1 MYELVVRESHVKAR
15 LSDPDSF
22 QHPRVSQLSLY
33 CLVVELVRYFVPV
46 RFYAPD
52 EERIGLV
59 ESVHQRVKRLLEL
72 SGDGHRLF
80 ARLAELSLIC
90 RGDAGSAGQSLHR
103 LQVLQALLAAFS
115 RTKRFVF
122 PKKEIDVLIDARVVR
137 L

>member
-1 MYELVVRESHVKAR
+1 
-15 LSDPDSF
+15 
-22 QHPRVSQLSLY
+22 
-33 CLVVELVRYFVPV
+33 
-46 RFYAPD
+46 
-52 EERIGLV
+52 
-59 ESVHQRVKRLLEL
+59 LEL

-80 ARLAELSLIC
+80 ARLAELALIGG
-90 RGDAGSAGQSLHR
+90 GDAGSAGQSLHR